1 MDRLVLSDAA
11 WERMA
16 PLIIGRPDQKGSTGR
31 DNRMFVEGVLWI
43 VRTGSPWRD
52 LPEVFGDWNSVFRR
66 FSRWSIKGVWWRI
79 FEAMSD
85 DPDFEYL
92 IVDSTIVRAHQHA
105 AGAKKGG
112 LKIRRIGRSRG
123 GLSTKIHMAVRGL
136 GCPVRFTLTAG
147 QKGDAPQAAAL
158 IEGLPAEV
166 VMADTAYDA
175 DHLRQAI
182 AAKGAVAVIP
192 NNPSRALKYPLDKHL
207 YAQRHLV
214 ECCFSK
220 LKQFRRVATRF
231 EKDRPKL
238 SRRRH
243 SRRHHPMDA
252 ISVHTTSDFSCF
264 DAFSSREPVSTSL
277 ENALVHC
284 RSKRSRGR
292 WLATAAGAGNLR
304 AGQHP
309 AIGLGGRNDLLIAN
323 DDGDFPPFAG
333 PHPRLGNRHQRTGS
347 VHSRTVS
354 FPRSATIRTPYHFP
368 YARLTSGECRLQL

>member
-1 MDRLVLSDAA
+1 MGVMDRLVLSDAA

-66 FSRWSIKGVWWRI
+66 FSRWSAKGVWWRI

-112 LKIRRIGRSRG
+112 EDQALGRSRG

-166 VMADTAYDA
+166 VIADTAYDA
-175 DHLRQAI
+175 DHLRKHI
-182 AAKGAVAVIP
+182 AAKNALAVIP

-231 EKDRPKL
+231 EKTARNYRAVVTL
-238 SRRRH
+238 A
-243 SRRHHPMDA
+243 A
-252 ISVHTTSDFSCF
+252 IVLWM
-264 DAFSSREPVSTSL
+264 R
-277 ENALVHC
+277 
-284 RSKRSRGR
+284 
-292 WLATAAGAGNLR
+292 
-304 AGQHP
+304 
-309 AIGLGGRNDLLIAN
+309 
-323 DDGDFPPFAG
+323 
-333 PHPRLGNRHQRTGS
+333 
-347 VHSRTVS
+347 
-354 FPRSATIRTPYHFP
+354 
-368 YARLTSGECRLQL
+368 

>member
-52 LPEVFGDWNSVFRR
+52 LPEAFGDWNSVFRR
-66 FSRWSIKGVWWRI
+66 FSRWSIKVADLRGDVRRSGLRI
-79 FEAMSD
+79 SD
-85 DPDFEYL
+85 RRFHYR
-92 IVDSTIVRAHQHA
+92 S
-105 AGAKKGG
+105 GASA
-112 LKIRRIGRSRG
+112 RRRRQKRGSEDQAEDQAIGRSRG
-123 GLSTKIHMAVRGL
+123 GLSTKIHLAVRGL
-136 GCPVRFTLTAG
+136 GCPVRFMLTAG

-182 AAKGAVAVIP
+182 AAKGAIAVIP

-231 EKDRPKL
+231 EKTARNYRAVVTL
-238 SRRRH
+238 A
-243 SRRHHPMDA
+243 A
-252 ISVHTTSDFSCF
+252 IV
-264 DAFSSREPVSTSL
+264 L
-277 ENALVHC
+277 
-284 RSKRSRGR
+284 
-292 WLATAAGAGNLR
+292 WLR
-304 AGQHP
+304 
-309 AIGLGGRNDLLIAN
+309 
-323 DDGDFPPFAG
+323 
-333 PHPRLGNRHQRTGS
+333 
-347 VHSRTVS
+347 
-354 FPRSATIRTPYHFP
+354 
-368 YARLTSGECRLQL
+368 